1 MQLILI
7 IVPNAER
14 TFDFSAFRPFA
25 TCRMVD
31 GWVVVAML
39 LDLVMEDDD
48 IVRRRDTM
56 KTPTPTSSPLS
67 LFQRVRTETRS
78 VREL

>member
-1 MQLILI
+1 MQRGLL
-7 IVPNAER
+7 
-14 TFDFSAFRPFA
+14 TFVLFDHLQRVVW
-25 TCRMVD
+25 MG

-39 LDLVMEDDD
+39 LDVVMEDDD

>member
-14 TFDFSAFRPFA
+14 TFDLSAFRPFA
-25 TCRMVD
+25 TCRMD

-39 LDLVMEDDD
+39 LNVVMEDDD
-48 IVRRRDTM
+48 IVRRHDDM

>member
-1 MQLILI
+1 ML
-7 IVPNAER
+7 
-14 TFDFSAFRPFA
+14 FDHLQRVVW
-25 TCRMVD
+25 MG

-39 LDLVMEDDD
+39 LDVVMEDDD

-56 KTPTPTSSPLS
+56 KTPTSSPLS

>member
-1 MQLILI
+1 M
-7 IVPNAER
+7 
-14 TFDFSAFRPFA
+14 
-25 TCRMVD
+25 D

-48 IVRRRDTM
+48 IVRRHDTM
-56 KTPTPTSSPLS
+56 KTPTSSPLS

>member
-1 MQLILI
+1 M
-7 IVPNAER
+7 
-14 TFDFSAFRPFA
+14 TFVLLDHLEL
-25 TCRMVD
+25 VVLY

-48 IVRRRDTM
+48 IVRRHDDM
-56 KTPTPTSSPLS
+56 KTPTSSPLS

>member
-1 MQLILI
+1 MQRGLL
-7 IVPNAER
+7 
-14 TFDFSAFRPFA
+14 TFVLFDHLQA
-25 TCRMVD
+25 TY
-31 GWVVVAML
+31 GWTVVVAML
-39 LDLVMEDDD
+39 LDVVMEEDD

-56 KTPTPTSSPLS
+56 KTPTSSPLS

>member
-1 MQLILI
+1 M
-7 IVPNAER
+7 
-14 TFDFSAFRPFA
+14 
-25 TCRMVD
+25 D

-39 LDLVMEDDD
+39 LDVVMEDDD

-56 KTPTPTSSPLS
+56 KTPTSSPLS